1 MGESFNIVRQLEP
14 PLDFIDERVIYIP
27 PGRRLEVKNNE
38 LKIILVF
45 DGEADLTIDEERIG
59 RVAPG
64 DVLVVPRRC
73 RQIYTPAHG
82 REERLHVLR
91 LFFDSAAL
99 GIDFV
104 GSGTPRTEADP
115 ETSFRHYART
125 YLRTTLLLKGGQNAT
140 VRDLVSRIRTETA
153 AADTGYR
160 FRVAAF
166 CRVMISEIV
175 RLSGWRR
182 GAVAAP
188 TSAAAAERDWV
199 VEHTKEFLAEHYD
212 RPLSL
217 RDIAAEVQLSPEHLA
232 RRFKRQTGRS
242 VFEFLRE
249 LRIES
254 SVALLL
260 SSKLRI
266 GEIAGRTG
274 FSSSAVFCRNFQRA
288 KGCSP
293 LVFRRRGASRIAF
306 QTTTLEPHD
315 GDDSAI

>member
-27 PGRRLEVKNNE
+27 PHRRLEVKNTE
-38 LKIILVF
+38 LKIILAI
-45 DGEADLTIDEERIG
+45 DGEADLAIDGEPIG
-59 RVAPG
+59 RVAAG

-73 RQIYTPAHG
+73 RQVYTPPHG
-82 REERLHVLR
+82 REERLHVMR

-99 GIDFV
+99 GINFLAT
-104 GSGTPRTEADP
+104 GTLRPEADA

-125 YLRTTLLLKGGQNAT
+125 FLRSTLLLKGGQNAT
-140 VRDLVSRIRTETA
+140 VRDMMSRIRNEAA
-153 AADTGYR
+153 AADNGYR

-166 CRVMISEIV
+166 CRVLVTEIV

-182 GAVAAP
+182 AATAGRP
-188 TSAAAAERDWV
+188 ADPVERDWV
-199 VEHTKEFLAEHYD
+199 VEHTKEFLAERYD
-212 RPLSL
+212 QPLSL
-217 RDIAAEVQLSPEHLA
+217 SDIAAEVQLSPEHLA

-260 SSKLRI
+260 SSKLRV

-274 FSSSAVFCRNFQRA
+274 FSSAAVFCRNFQRA

-293 LVFRRRGASRIAF
+293 LAFRRRGASRIAF
-306 QTTTLEPHD
+306 QTTTLEPD
-315 GDDSAI
+315 NTEFTI